1 MYRSV
6 QLSRLPISL
15 RESPPA
21 KSRINFARFTNSAAN
36 DRLRARR
43 FNSLRSGG
51 ANTSRF
57 RFMHSIYQKCYTSHE
72 LIALVMPNSAQNSMP
87 NNSQSDNANNSEKL
101 VSPNYYDT

>member
-57 RFMHSIYQKCYTSHE
+57 RFMHSIYQKCYTSH
-72 LIALVMPNSAQNSMP
+72 ALVTLGEW
-87 NNSQSDNANNSEKL
+87 ANRIRGSEAAAEQRRSIGL
-101 VSPNYYDT
+101 MTL

>member
-72 LIALVMPNSAQNSMP
+72 LIALGPRFLLKELARAFMASA
-87 NNSQSDNANNSEKL
+87 DL
-101 VSPNYYDT
+101 HLY